1 MRRTCR
7 EVVVQPAV
15 SRENSADGA
24 EVAVRG
30 PLVVRHVIG
39 LECHDTGQLVG
50 RSPYLQPV
58 HLDGPDHLVG
68 QIVPVKIVT
77 GHKGSLTG
85 ELVTA
90 MEPA

>member
-1 MRRTCR
+1 VLLEKRGRR
-7 EVVVQPAV
+7 E
-15 SRENSADGA
+15 
-24 EVAVRG
+24 
-30 PLVVRHVIG
+30 
-39 LECHDTGQLVG
+39 GQLGG

-85 ELVTA
+85 ELAEVL
-90 MEPA
+90 EPA